1 MEGYD
6 TIYVGYPIWWG
17 EAPRIMDT
25 FVESYDF
32 GDITMIPFCTSASSG
47 IGNSGKNLAKNAGS
61 GNWLEGK
68 RFSANVSEN
77 ELKEWVDDAELHSSD
92 TETKISSIE
101 ACSMKLLINETEIP
115 VIWENNDSVTEIME
129 EASKGDITVSMS
141 MYSDNE
147 QVGSL
152 GKSYTRNDK
161 QTTTHNGDIV
171 LYSGSNIVLFYGS
184 NSWSYTRLGKMD
196 LSEAE
201 VTELLS
207 NGDVSVRLTS
217 TRN

>member
-1 MEGYD
+1 
-6 TIYVGYPIWWG
+6 
-17 EAPRIMDT
+17 
-25 FVESYDF
+25 
-32 GDITMIPFCTSASSG
+32 
-47 IGNSGKNLAKNAGS
+47 
-61 GNWLEGK
+61 
-68 RFSANVSEN
+68 
-77 ELKEWVDDAELHSSD
+77 
-92 TETKISSIE
+92 
-101 ACSMKLLINETEIP
+101 MKLLINETEIP
-115 VIWENNDSVTEIME
+115 VIWENNDSVIEIME